1 MCIDVCERY
10 MCVCVLI
17 CDISSL
23 KLQEY
28 SCYGDRVKRSFSGGG
43 REGLEK
49 YVLKVNYMQEVLC
62 CLEATGF
69 RNILDFK
76 SVILK

>member
-1 MCIDVCERY
+1 MFVKDIY
-10 MCVCVLI
+10 VCVLI

-43 REGLEK
+43 RGGLEK
-49 YVLKVNYMQEVLC
+49 YVLKLHVRIVLC

-69 RNILDFK
+69 RNILDFE
-76 SVILK
+76 SIILE

>member
-1 MCIDVCERY
+1 MFVKDIY
-10 MCVCVLI
+10 VCVLI

-49 YVLKVNYMQEVLC
+49 YVLKVNYMQE
-62 CLEATGF
+62 
-69 RNILDFK
+69 
-76 SVILK
+76 